1 MDLDDNKKKEVD
13 DYLLRKKEEFI
24 LLNDEVN
31 RKDITTPIELKRRT
45 EIGLKFLKGLN
56 LEIKHK
62 DSEELK
68 MIQSYFDSQSKKV
81 VNEIMGYTIL

>member
-24 LLNDEVN
+24 LLNGEVN

-45 EIGLKFLKGLN
+45 EIGLKF
-56 LEIKHK
+56 
-62 DSEELK
+62 
-68 MIQSYFDSQSKKV
+68 
-81 VNEIMGYTIL
+81 